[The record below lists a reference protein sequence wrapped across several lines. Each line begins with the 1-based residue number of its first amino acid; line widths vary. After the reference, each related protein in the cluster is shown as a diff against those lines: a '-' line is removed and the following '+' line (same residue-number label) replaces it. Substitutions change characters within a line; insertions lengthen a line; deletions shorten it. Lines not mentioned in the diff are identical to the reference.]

1 MSDQNDETQNYALM
15 AVAGVIVLVI
25 AGVLTLAITA
35 GRGGHE
41 TKAAAVVASA
51 PAASSPAAAAV
62 AAASEPVQA
71 AVAASGAAADA
82 GAPTARLFFD
92 LGGDALPAD
101 AAEAIAHVAEA
112 AAAAPTASVLISGY
126 HDASGDAAQNAEL
139 AKKRALMVRAALE
152 AKGIAA
158 DRLVMA
164 KPAVTEGGADPRE
177 ARRVDVLVR

>member
-15 AVAGVIVLVI
+15 AVAGVVVLVI

-41 TKAAAVVASA
+41 TKAAAVVA
-51 PAASSPAAAAV
+51 ASSPAPE

-71 AVAASGAAADA
+71 AVAASAATADA
-82 GAPTARLFFD
+82 GAPTARLFFE
-92 LGGDALPAD
+92 LGADALPAD
-101 AAEAIAHVAEA
+101 AAEAIAGVAEA

-152 AKGIAA
+152 AKGIAP

>member
-1 MSDQNDETQNYALM
+1 MSDNNDETQNYALM

-25 AGVLTLAITA
+25 TGVLTLAITA

-41 TKAAAVVASA
+41 ARPAASVASA
-51 PAASSPAAAAV
+51 AAASPATAE

-71 AVAASGAAADA
+71 AVAASGVTADA
-82 GAPTARLFFD
+82 GGPTARLFFE
-92 LGGDALPAD
+92 LGADALPAD
-101 AAEAIAHVAEA
+101 AAEAIARVAEA

-152 AKGIAA
+152 AKGIAP